1 MTAAPTANPIINN
14 PYEPPS
20 HHWELD
26 GHGRATDTLLDGRRP
41 SGPYRGV
48 PLPAGSTERAD
59 RSDENLEP
67 YAQINAIRDY
77 VTAWRMGGYAGI
89 SSISRSLLEHWSKG
103 AKGERRPFFCQID
116 AIETLI
122 WVCEA
127 LPYIQRAGARR
138 AGSRSPILETLDLVN
153 EEWNESVPRLAVKM
167 ATGTGKTWV
176 MAMIILW
183 QALHTM
189 DRTDILILTPNLT
202 VRDRLAE
209 LDPRVSDLGL
219 YRDLL
224 PPGVP
229 MPSNLHV
236 TVINY
241 QAFRR
246 RSELSINGPDE
257 APSGQVKALLNPH
270 GMSDTSRWIESD
282 EKMLDR
288 ILPSH
293 RGARDMIVIN
303 DEAHHCR
310 RRYVAPQQ
318 GTGDVDEGADDAE
331 AALWFGIISSLKE
344 QGRLGRVFDL
354 SATPMYLKRPI
365 ELGSEVFPWTVS
377 DYSLIDA
384 IEAGLVKIPTVP
396 IRDDAEPTRDQL
408 PVWRNVYSTLSKP
421 DRKIKYNRMPG
432 VVEELLDQMH
442 ESYGKTDK
450 AYSKAGITPVMIVVA
465 NNIKA
470 ANEFYKHI
478 AGYVE
483 YRIDKSAKR
492 ETTTWHPGRYTS
504 FSNVE
509 LDGSGPVERPP
520 TLLVHSQLDSP
531 SDDAEWKKITDAQKE
546 FFSPGDA
553 PSRRDLV
560 DHIRKAFNT
569 VGQPGKPGEHVRCI
583 VSVSMLSEGWDVRTV
598 THIFGFRPFTS
609 QLLCEQVAGR
619 ALRRT
624 SLGTD
629 AGGAAHPEYAR
640 IFGVPF
646 SFMNEG
652 RDRPPGEIDGWE
664 VRTVRGRSRYR
675 IEFPC
680 IASYLLE
687 QPSASYRLDPRK
699 VKRYEATRANTPTW
713 TEVAGPAGRPTTFL
727 VQYRKNQ
734 ILYDIAGRIMS
745 RFSEGKN
752 SGAVG
757 LERRRS
763 LFASAVLAARGWLAH
778 ARVRCDNIGILAHSP
793 HRERVPEE
801 IARAC
806 VPARGAAVQ
815 VPLFMDEHDPTRPR
829 MADTSAVFFET
840 RLKHRY
846 PRQGNTAHSELN
858 AAACHTH
865 PEVVLAGVLDKHPD
879 ITAWARNYRLGW
891 GVPYFDSGSGRWRMY
906 EPDFVARVKGRAVD
920 GSLRHLVIEFKG
932 RVDEDAVTKREYTE
946 DAWIPAVNKSD
957 DPSCAGIWQYVLF
970 DGATDAKDMS
980 DTLHRIA
987 SSIWQTRM

>member
-1 MTAAPTANPIINN
+1 MTAAPAANPIINS
-14 PYEPPS
+14 PYEPPL

-26 GHGRATDTLLDGRRP
+26 GHGRATATLLDGRRP

-48 PLPAGSTERAD
+48 PLPAGSPERAD

-67 YAQINAIRDY
+67 YAQINAIRDH
-77 VTAWRMGGYAGI
+77 VAAWRRGGYEGI
-89 SSISRSLLEHWSKG
+89 SRISRSLLEHWSKG

-116 AIETLI
+116 AIETLV

-127 LPYIQRAGARR
+127 LPRIQRAGVGRDN
-138 AGSRSPILETLDLVN
+138 SRPSILAALDLVN
-153 EEWNESVPRLAVKM
+153 KEWNESVPRLAVKM

-183 QALHTM
+183 QALRTRV
-189 DRTDILILTPNLT
+189 RTDILILTPNLT

-209 LDPRVSDLGL
+209 LDPRVSDLAL

-246 RSELSINGPDE
+246 RSVLSINGPDE
-257 APSGQVKALLNPH
+257 VPSGQVKALLNPH
-270 GMSDTSRWIESD
+270 GLSDTSKWIESD

-288 ILPSH
+288 ILSSH

-310 RRYVAPQQ
+310 RRHVDPRQ
-318 GTGDVDEGADDAE
+318 GAGGADGEADDTE
-331 AALWFGIISSLKE
+331 AALWFGILLSLKG

-365 ELGSEVFPWTVS
+365 KLGSEVFPWTVS

-396 IRDDAEPTRDQL
+396 IRDNAEPASDQL
-408 PVWRNVYSTLSKP
+408 PVWRNVYSTLPES
-421 DRKIKYNRMPG
+421 DRKIRHDRMPT

-442 ESYGKTDK
+442 VSYGETDK
-450 AYSKAGITPVMIVVA
+450 VYSKVGTIPVMIVVV
-465 NNIKA
+465 NNINA

-483 YRIDKSAKR
+483 YMDGKR
-492 ETTTWHPGRYTS
+492 KTPTWHPGRYAS

-509 LDGSGPVERPP
+509 LDGSGPVGRPP
-520 TLLVHSQLDSP
+520 TLLVHSQLDGP
-531 SDDAEWKKITDAQKE
+531 SDDSEWKTITDAQKE
-546 FFSPGDA
+546 FFSPGGT
-553 PSRRDLV
+553 PSSRDLV
-560 DHIRKAFNT
+560 DYIRKAFNT
-569 VGQPGKPGEHVRCI
+569 VGQVGQPGEHIRCI

-624 SLGTD
+624 ALGIN
-629 AGGAAHPEYAR
+629 AKGARHPEYAR

-652 RDRPPGEIDGWE
+652 RDKPPTPVEGWE
-664 VRTVRGRSRYR
+664 VRTVKGRRRYR

-687 QPSASYRLDPRK
+687 QPSASYRLDLRK
-699 VKRYEATRANTPTW
+699 VRRYEATRANTPTW
-713 TEVAGPAGRPTTFL
+713 TEVAGPAGDTTTFR

-745 RFSEGKN
+745 KFSEGK
-752 SGAVG
+752 GVDADG

-778 ARVRCDNIGILAHSP
+778 AKVRCDNIGILAHSP

-806 VPARGAAVQ
+806 VPERGVALRI
-815 VPLFMDEHDPTRPR
+815 PLFMDEHDPARPR
-829 MADTSAVFFET
+829 MADTSAVCFET
-840 RLKHRY
+840 SLKHRY
-846 PRQGNTAHSELN
+846 PRQGNTAQSELN
-858 AAACHTH
+858 AAACHTY

-879 ITAWARNYRLGW
+879 IAAWARNYRLGW
-891 GVPYFDSGSGRWRMY
+891 GVPYLDAESGRWRMY
-906 EPDFVARVKGRAVD
+906 EPDFVARVKD
-920 GSLRHLVIEFKG
+920 GAARGGPHHLVIEFKG
-932 RVDEDAVTKREYTE
+932 RVDEDAAIKRSYTE
-946 DAWIPAVNKSD
+946 NAWIPAVNASD
-957 DPSCAGIWQYVLF
+957 DPSCAGNWKYVFF
-970 DGATDAKDMS
+970 DGGVDAQGMRDE
-980 DTLHRIA
+980 LHRIVVN
-987 SSIWQTRM
+987 TRQAGGE

>member
-1 MTAAPTANPIINN
+1 M
-14 PYEPPS
+14 
-20 HHWELD
+20 D

-48 PLPAGSTERAD
+48 PLPAGSPERAD

-67 YAQINAIRDY
+67 YAQINAIRDC
-77 VTAWRMGGYAGI
+77 VTAWRKGGYAGI
-89 SSISRSLLEHWSKG
+89 SRMSRTLLEYWSKG

-116 AIETLI
+116 AIETLV

-127 LPYIQRAGARR
+127 LLYAPKSGAGRT
-138 AGSRSPILETLDLVN
+138 GSRPPILAALDLVN
-153 EEWNESVPRLAVKM
+153 KEWNESVPRLAVKM

-183 QALHTM
+183 QALRTRG
-189 DRTDILILTPNLT
+189 RTDILILTPNLT
-202 VRDRLAE
+202 VRDRLSE
-209 LDPRVSDLGL
+209 LDPKISDLGL
-219 YRDLL
+219 YKDLL
-224 PPGVP
+224 PPGIP
-229 MPSNLHV
+229 MPSSLHV

-257 APSGQVKALLNPH
+257 APTGQVRALLNPH
-270 GMSDTSRWIESD
+270 GLSDTTRWIESD

-288 ILPSH
+288 ILSSH
-293 RGARDMIVIN
+293 RGARNMIVIN

-310 RRYVAPQQ
+310 RRYVASQQ
-318 GTGDVDEGADDAE
+318 GAGDADEEADDVE

-408 PVWRNVYSTLSKP
+408 PVWRNVYSTLSKS
-421 DRKIKYNRMPG
+421 DRKINHDRMPG

-442 ESYGKTDK
+442 ESYGETAK
-450 AYSKAGITPVMIVVA
+450 AYSKMGTLPVMIVVV
-465 NNIKA
+465 NNIRA

-483 YRIDKSAKR
+483 YKIDKGGK
-492 ETTTWHPGRYTS
+492 EKITTWHPGRYAS

-509 LDGSGPVERPP
+509 PDGSGPVARPP

-546 FFSPGDA
+546 FFSPGGT

-624 SLGTD
+624 SLGID
-629 AGGAAHPEYAR
+629 AGGVAHPEYAR

-646 SFMNEG
+646 SFMSEG
-652 RDRPPGEIDGWE
+652 RDKPPDPIERWG
-664 VRTVRGRSRYR
+664 VHTVRGRSRHR

-687 QPSASYRLDPRK
+687 QPSASYRLDPHK
-699 VKRYEATRANTPTW
+699 VGHYEATRANTPTW
-713 TEVAGPAGRPTTFL
+713 TEVAGPAGKPKTFL

-734 ILYDIAGRIMS
+734 VLYDIAGRIMS
-745 RFSEGKN
+745 KFSEGK
-752 SGAVG
+752 GDDAVG

-806 VPARGAAVQ
+806 VPERGEAMQ
-815 VPLFMDEHDPTRPR
+815 IPLFMDEHDPTRPR
-829 MADTSAVFFET
+829 MVDTSAVCFET
-840 RLKHRY
+840 SLKHRY

-865 PEVVLAGVLDKHPD
+865 PEIVLAGVLDKHPD
-879 ITAWARNYRLGW
+879 IEAWARNYRLGW
-891 GVPYFDSGSGRWRMY
+891 GVPYLDSESGRWRMY
-906 EPDFVARVKGRAVD
+906 EPDFVARVKGKTAS
-920 GSLRHLVIEFKG
+920 GSPRHLVIEFKG
-932 RVDEDAVTKREYTE
+932 RVDEDADIKRRYTE
-946 DAWIPAVNKSD
+946 DAWIPTVNASD
-957 DPSCAGIWQYVLF
+957 DPSCAGIWKYVLF
-970 DGATDAKDMS
+970 GTDSNAKSMS
-980 DTLHRIA
+980 EKLHRIA
-987 SSIWQTRM
+987 VCPW

>member
-1 MTAAPTANPIINN
+1 MTAASATDPIINS
-14 PYEPPS
+14 PYEPPR

-48 PLPAGSTERAD
+48 PLPAGSPDHAD
-59 RSDENLEP
+59 STDENLEP
-67 YAQINAIRDY
+67 YAQINAIRGH
-77 VTAWRMGGYAGI
+77 VEAWRKGGYEGI
-89 SSISRSLLEHWSKG
+89 SRISRTLLEYWSGG
-103 AKGERRPFFCQID
+103 AKGERRPFFCQVD
-116 AIETLI
+116 AIETLM
-122 WVCEA
+122 WLCEA
-127 LPYIQRAGARR
+127 LPSAHGTDADGAI
-138 AGSRSPILETLDLVN
+138 SRLPILETLDLVN
-153 EEWNESVPRLAVKM
+153 GEWNESVPRLAVKM

-183 QALHTM
+183 HALRTRG
-189 DRTDILILTPNLT
+189 RTDILVLTPNLT

-209 LDPRVSDLGL
+209 LDPKVSNLGL
-219 YRDLL
+219 YKDLL

-229 MPSNLHV
+229 MPGRLRV

-257 APSGQVKALLNPH
+257 SPSGQVKAVLNPH
-270 GMSDTSRWIESD
+270 GLTDTSKWIESD

-288 ILPSH
+288 ILSSH
-293 RGARDMIVIN
+293 RGGREVIVIN

-310 RRYVAPQQ
+310 RRHAEPQKDA
-318 GTGDVDEGADDAE
+318 GDADGDADDAE
-331 AALWFGIISSLKE
+331 AALWFGILASLKG

-365 ELGSEVFPWTVS
+365 ELDNEVFPWTVS

-396 IRDDAEPTRDQL
+396 IRDDAEPTRGQL
-408 PVWRNVYSTLSKP
+408 PVWRNIYSTLSES
-421 DRKIKYNRMPG
+421 DRKVRHDRMPT

-442 ESYGKTDK
+442 ESYGETDK
-450 AYSKAGITPVMIVVA
+450 AYSKINTVPVMIVVVS
-465 NNIKA
+465 NIKT

-483 YRIDKSAKR
+483 HKIDKATR
-492 ETTTWHPGRYTS
+492 EKTTTWHPGKYAL

-509 LDGSGPVERPP
+509 SDGTGPVKRPP

-546 FFSPGDA
+546 FFSPGGT
-553 PSRRDLV
+553 PSRRELV
-560 DHIRKAFNT
+560 DHIRSAFNT
-569 VGQPGKPGEHVRCI
+569 VGQPGQPGEHIRCI

-624 SLGTD
+624 SLGVD

-652 RDRPPGEIDGWE
+652 RDKPTIEIERWE
-664 VRTVRGRSRYR
+664 VRTVKGRKRYR
-675 IEFPC
+675 IGFPC

-687 QPSASYRLDPRK
+687 QPSAAYSLDPNR
-699 VKRYEATRANTPTW
+699 VGRYEATRANTPTW
-713 TEVAGPAGRPTTFL
+713 TEVAGPAGRPKTFI

-734 ILYDIAGRIMS
+734 ILYDIAGRVMS
-745 RFSEGKN
+745 KFRDGGGGD
-752 SGAVG
+752 GAR

-763 LFASAVLAARGWLAH
+763 LFASAVLAVRGWLAH
-778 ARVRCDNIGILAHSP
+778 SNVMCDNVGILAHAP
-793 HRERVPEE
+793 HRELVPEE

-806 VPARGAAVQ
+806 VPVSGRAVR
-815 VPLFMDEHDPTRPR
+815 VPIFMDEHDPSRPR
-829 MADTSAVFFET
+829 TPDTSKVIFET
-840 RLKHRY
+840 SLKHRY
-846 PRQGNTAHSELN
+846 PRRGITAHSELN
-858 AAACHTH
+858 AAACHTY
-865 PEVVLAGVLDKHPD
+865 PEVVLAGVLDKHPCID
-879 ITAWARNYRLGW
+879 AWARNYRLGW
-891 GVPYFDSGSGRWRMY
+891 GVPYLDGETGRWRIY
-906 EPDFVARVKGRAVD
+906 EPDFVARVKGGTA
-920 GSLRHLVIEFKG
+920 GGEPRHMVIEFKG
-932 RVDEDAVTKREYTE
+932 RVDDDAVTKKRYAE
-946 DAWIPAVNKSD
+946 DVWIPTVNASD
-957 DPSCAGIWQYVLF
+957 DPSCDGRWQYVFF
-970 DGATDAKDMS
+970 DGGADAGEMD

-987 SSIWQTRM
+987 GSAW